1 MTTYYLAVDIGA
13 SGGRHILGHLE
24 DGRMVLEEMYR
35 FPNGMKKQ
43 GGSLCWDLNHLFEE
57 IKTGLKKCKAEGKI
71 PYSMGIDTWAVDYVL
86 LDKEDRILGK
96 TYGYRDSRTKGM
108 DEKVYECIPEQK
120 LYRRTGIQ
128 KQMFNTIYQLMAVKE
143 HHPEYLEQAETFLM
157 LPDYFHF
164 LLTGKKCSEYTNATT

>member
-13 SGGRHILGHLE
+13 SGGRNILGHLE

-86 LDKEDRILGK
+86 LDKEDRI
-96 TYGYRDSRTKGM
+96 
-108 DEKVYECIPEQK
+108 
-120 LYRRTGIQ
+120 
-128 KQMFNTIYQLMAVKE
+128 
-143 HHPEYLEQAETFLM
+143 
-157 LPDYFHF
+157 
-164 LLTGKKCSEYTNATT
+164 